1 MYESFYGL
9 SVNPFQIS
17 TDPSFL
23 WLGEKHREAISMLKY
38 GIQRS
43 GHTGILLL
51 TGDVGTGKTTLIN
64 TLFASL
70 GPEIIRVSVKNPS
83 LTPIEFFNHLV
94 NCFGGK
100 KSFNSKNE
108 FLREFETFLH
118 NARQKGRKV
127 LLVIDEAQLLDDEL
141 LQEVRLLSNME
152 TDEGQSLMVTFLV
165 GQPEVR
171 ENLATAQNRPL
182 VQRITLNHHIDA
194 FTLSETRDYIQH
206 RLEVSGATE
215 ALFSEDAI
223 SVVHKHSQGL
233 PRQIN
238 VICDN
243 ALLTGY
249 VRGAQEISS
258 EIVWS
263 CLDDF
268 SIARVPTH
276 KPAKAV
282 PAHEAEIDL
291 PMDHPETPPPGY
303 IPSHATADEDT
314 GAYYPREN
322 LAPEE
327 AEPYQDGYPR
337 PSATERVGP
346 QRNWLYFSL
355 IMVLIFAALYYG
367 SRIFV

>member
-9 SVNPFQIS
+9 NVNPFQIS

-83 LTPIEFFNHLV
+83 LTPMEFFNHLV
-94 NCFGGK
+94 SCFGGK
-100 KSFNSKNE
+100 KSFETKNQ
-108 FLREFETFLH
+108 FLREFETFLK
-118 NARQKGRKV
+118 NAHKKGRKV

-141 LQEVRLLSNME
+141 LQEVRLLSNLE
-152 TDEGQSLMVTFLV
+152 TDDGQSLMVTFLV

-171 ENLATAQNRPL
+171 ENLASAKNRPL

-194 FTLSETRDYIQH
+194 FTLQETRDYIEH
-206 RLEVSGATE
+206 RLEVAGATGP
-215 ALFSEDAI
+215 LFSDEAI

-243 ALLTGY
+243 AMLTGY
-249 VRGAQEISS
+249 VRGADEISGD
-258 EIVWS
+258 IVWS

-276 KPAKAV
+276 KPARAV
-282 PAHEAEIDL
+282 PAEEAEIQL
-291 PMDHPETPPPGY
+291 PMADAGEPPPPGFVPAHAMAENPDSTPLEQAA
-303 IPSHATADEDT
+303 PSSED
-314 GAYYPREN
+314 ASLVDSYPLKDKTTDAR
-322 LAPEE
+322 
-327 AEPYQDGYPR
+327 
-337 PSATERVGP
+337 
-346 QRNWLYFSL
+346 RNRLVFLLITSL
-355 IMVLIFAALYYG
+355 ILAAVYYG
-367 SRIFV
+367 NRFFN